1 MIKGREFHACAM
13 RGKEVFVIGGEAST
27 RNSIEVWNGNR
38 WIYSIG
44 RIGATDLQLI
54 SQGRH
59 LFLFGGWEDNTLDY
73 IPNIGNKI
81 WKIDQNN
88 EFTEVGRTSVA
99 RTGYSLFT
107 VSHSF
112 LNNCEG
118 MQMSLRYCSIF

>member
-27 RNSIEVWNGNR
+27 RNSIEVWNGYR

-44 RIGATDLQLI
+44 RIGATYLQLI
-54 SQGRH
+54 SQGRY
-59 LFLFGGWEDNTLDY
+59 LFLFGGWEDNLWR
-73 IPNIGNKI
+73 NIGNKI

-88 EFTEVGRTSVA
+88 EFTEVGRTSAA

-112 LNNCEG
+112 LSNCEG
-118 MQMSLRYCSIF
+118 IHISLRYCSIL